1 MRKAI
6 ALALALLAAMSLSVM
21 ALSAMSLSALAQ
33 SYPSRNITII
43 VPYPAGGPTD
53 TIARILADRMQAAL
67 GQSVIIENIGGAGG
81 SIGVGRVAHA
91 TPDGYTLSIGHT
103 QTHVF
108 NASTLK
114 LDYDVVNDF
123 APISLLADTPIWIV
137 TRKSLPADDVK
148 GFIAW
153 LKAENGK
160 ATMGVV
166 GVGSPTEFAAR
177 SFAKATGTS
186 FQFVPYRG
194 GAPLLQDMLGD
205 HVDFAFGQAAG
216 YLTTVQSGQLKA
228 FAVLQPKRWWAA
240 PEVPTLDELG
250 FHNIDASFWHGLWA
264 PKGTPP
270 DVIAKLNAAVRV
282 ALADPTVQDRFKKVG
297 QEIWPVEYQTP
308 ETLAAQQKA
317 EMAKWTPVILES
329 GIKAE

>member
-6 ALALALLAAMSLSVM
+6 VLALALLAATTLT
-21 ALSAMSLSALAQ
+21 ALAQ
-33 SYPSRNITII
+33 NYPARNVTII

-53 TIARILADRMQAAL
+53 TIARILAERLQGAL
-67 GQSVIIENIGGAGG
+67 GQTVIIENIGGAGG

-91 TPDGYTLSIGHT
+91 APDGYTVAIAHV

-108 NASTLK
+108 NPLIMK
-114 LDYDVVNDF
+114 LNYDVVNDF
-123 APISLLADTPIWIV
+123 APISLIADTPIWIV
-137 TRKSLPADDVK
+137 TRKSLPVDDVK

-153 LKAENGK
+153 LKSENGK
-160 ATMGVV
+160 ATMGAV
-166 GVGSPTEFAAR
+166 GIGSPTEFAAR
-177 SFAKATGTS
+177 LFMKQTGTS
-186 FQFVPYRG
+186 FQLVPYRG

-205 HVDFAFGQAAG
+205 HIDFAFGQAAG
-216 YLTTVQSGQLKA
+216 YLTTVDSGQLKA
-228 FAVLQPKRWWAA
+228 LAVLQPKRWWAA
-240 PEVPTLDELG
+240 PNVPTLDELG
-250 FHNIDASFWHGLWA
+250 FKNIDATFWHGLWA

-297 QEIWPVEYQTP
+297 QEIWPVEFQTP
-308 ETLAAQQKA
+308 QALAAQQKA
-317 EMAKWTPVILES
+317 EMAKWTPIIQES